1 MVGEGRGEAGWRDE
15 PAAALGRTPR
25 DRPNRLGSRT
35 MLTTTFC
42 AALSAAGLAIAV
54 LTAYRRRYLRATRI
68 AAVALLPVGL
78 AMAGLVTLGRKITTA
93 VGDWA
98 ADLVFKPSVWT
109 GFAVLACS
117 AGLYGITRLF
127 AGRGGGRGG
136 DRGTDRAAEPAGLS
150 GAGSGTPAALGAS
163 RNSGG
168 AGRADDGAGRG
179 AAKPKKSRGGDSGLS
194 GFEDVEEILRRRGI

>member
-1 MVGEGRGEAGWRDE
+1 
-15 PAAALGRTPR
+15 
-25 DRPNRLGSRT
+25 

-78 AMAGLVTLGRKITTA
+78 AMAGLVTLGRKIGTA

-127 AGRGGGRGG
+127 AGRGGGRA
-136 DRGTDRAAEPAGLS
+136 TDRAAEPAGVS
-150 GAGSGTPAALGAS
+150 GAGADAPAALGAG
-163 RNSGG
+163 RTSGG
-168 AGRADDGAGRG
+168 ADGGAGRG
-179 AAKPKKSRGGDSGLS
+179 AGRGAGKPKRGRGGDSGLS